1 MERKAKE
8 AAKYRLTN
16 TSINDIIS
24 TNIRLQDEKSL
35 LSNALRN
42 AHDEN
47 EQIKKEILE
56 MRTHVAALQEEKL
69 RMEEDRN
76 KVLEEREEARLQVAF
91 TQFMQWTLWNKKG
104 IWKVM
109 KNEMIIKHLGND
121 DDKRSKIVEMSA

>member
-35 LSNALRN
+35 LSNALQN
-42 AHDEN
+42 AHDEK
-47 EQIKKEILE
+47 EQISKEILE

-76 KVLEEREEARLQVAF
+76 KVL
-91 TQFMQWTLWNKKG
+91 
-104 IWKVM
+104 
-109 KNEMIIKHLGND
+109 
-121 DDKRSKIVEMSA
+121 